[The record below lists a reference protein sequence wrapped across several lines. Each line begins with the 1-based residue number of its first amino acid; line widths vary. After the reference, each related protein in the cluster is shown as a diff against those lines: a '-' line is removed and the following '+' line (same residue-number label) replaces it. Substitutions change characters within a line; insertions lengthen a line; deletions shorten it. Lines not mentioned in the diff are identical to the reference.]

1 MEDEDTIE
9 LVLTP
14 QEMAALMHA
23 AAAEPEQPAP
33 ELIPPATPPT
43 PTRTRFLPVQLR
55 AIRVPAIVTL
65 TVCALSLSG
74 MKYAAIS
81 REQQI
86 PLAPTPSPV
95 VAQTP
100 AVPPP
105 DLSTPAEPPVRFTN
119 PFDASEVF
127 DFPAG
132 TSEDEARAA
141 VATILLDRARTRMPS
156 R

>member
-1 MEDEDTIE
+1 M
-9 LVLTP
+9 
-14 QEMAALMHA
+14 
-23 AAAEPEQPAP
+23 
-33 ELIPPATPPT
+33 
-43 PTRTRFLPVQLR
+43 
-55 AIRVPAIVTL
+55 
-65 TVCALSLSG
+65 
-74 MKYAAIS
+74 
-81 REQQI
+81 
-86 PLAPTPSPV
+86 
-95 VAQTP
+95 
-100 AVPPP
+100 PPP